1 VAAKF
6 ANIDEYIRL
15 FPDDVQAVLDEVR
28 RTIHS
33 AVPSPG
39 ETISYQMPTITLDGH
54 SLVYF
59 AAWKHHIGIYPPIPE
74 IDPELDQ
81 ELSPYRAAK
90 GTLKFPLREPIP
102 YDLIGRVV
110 ALLVSERVKAED

>member
-1 VAAKF
+1 MAPQF
-6 ANIDEYIRL
+6 ATIDDYIASY
-15 FPDDVQAVLDEVR
+15 PDDVQSILEEVR
-28 RTIHS
+28 RTIRS
-33 AVPSPG
+33 AVPAPG
-39 ETISYQMPTITLDGH
+39 ETISYAMPTITLDGKP
-54 SLVYF
+54 LVYF

-81 ELSPYRAAK
+81 ELAPYRAAK